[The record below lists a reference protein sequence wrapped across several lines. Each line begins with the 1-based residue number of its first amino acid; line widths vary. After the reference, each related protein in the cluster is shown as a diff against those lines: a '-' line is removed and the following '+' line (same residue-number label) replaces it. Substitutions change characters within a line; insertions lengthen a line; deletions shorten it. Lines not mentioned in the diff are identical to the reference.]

1 MITRR
6 LASTVSVPPKDKSHR
21 KIVLVGAGFLGSY
34 IAKALV
40 ADPRNRV
47 LLVSRHP
54 ENLHSKLSHLGSQ
67 ILPPHPADIT
77 SPDTTQLKEA
87 FKDASAVVSMVGL
100 LVGSEKKMDLVQRQ
114 GTQNVSDIAKEQGVG
129 RVVGVS
135 AIGADEGG
143 VTAYW
148 RTKALGERAI
158 LENHPNATIIRP
170 SIIFGPGDSFFN
182 RFASLAKWLPF
193 IPVFGGGLVRFQPVY
208 AGDIARAVE
217 ICCRDDPEVIRQV
230 GGKVIEAGGPDVYTY
245 REIMQLVLKY
255 SGYLNSRFILSLPFW
270 VGKIQGFFLEK
281 LPENLFTVTRDQ
293 VEQLR
298 SDNIV
303 SPSPP
308 LNSLSFKDLLKTFP
322 SSLPSSSPPGDPGL
336 TSVEKVL
343 PTYLGG
349 GQDTQQKGK
358 RTHGRNFDTGMGAE
372 DVRKMSGKK

>member
-6 LASTVSVPPKDKSHR
+6 LASTITTPPSDKTPR
-21 KIVLVGAGFLGSY
+21 KIVLVGAGFVGSY

-47 LLVSRHP
+47 LLVSRNP
-54 ENLHSKLSHLGSQ
+54 QKLHSQLSHLGSQ
-67 ILPPHPADIT
+67 ILPPKSADIT
-77 SPDTTQLKEA
+77 LSSSSDTDNLKEA
-87 FKDASAVVSMVGL
+87 LKDASAVVSMVGL
-100 LVGSEKKMDLVQRQ
+100 LVGSESKMDKVQRQ
-114 GTQNVSDIAKEQGVG
+114 GTENISNLAKSLGVK
-129 RVVGVS
+129 RFVGIS

-148 RTKALGERAI
+148 RSKALGEKAI
-158 LENHPNATIIRP
+158 LENHPTATIIRP

-182 RFASLAKWLPF
+182 RFATLAKWLPF
-193 IPVFGGGLVRFQPVY
+193 LPVFGGGVSRFQPVY

-217 ICCRDDPEVIRQV
+217 ICCRDEPEVVRQV
-230 GGKVIEAGGPDVYTY
+230 GGKIIEAGGPEIYTY
-245 REIMQLVLKY
+245 REIMQLVLRY
-255 SGYLNSRFILSLPFW
+255 SGYEGRRAIISLPFW

-308 LNSLSFKDLLKTFP
+308 LFSLPFKDLLKAFP
-322 SSLPSSSPPGDPGL
+322 SSLPSSSLPNNSSGL
-336 TSVEKVL
+336 KSVEDIL
-343 PTYLGG
+343 PTYLGSQEG
-349 GQDTQQKGK
+349 RQEGK
-358 RTHGRNFDTGMGAE
+358 RTHGRSREQGLDE
-372 DVRKMSGKK
+372 IRRLSKK